1 MGNID
6 EATALPLIEK
16 YIGSLPSSDTEEKYN
31 VKNMYSIQDGVV
43 KSRFTK
49 QMESK
54 KATVLQVYSTEDVKY
69 TPKDNMIADLIGQLL
84 DYRYTEEIRENSG
97 AAYSVGVY
105 GGISALPEPEA
116 MLQIYF
122 DTDPERIDEV
132 MSIVNDEI
140 NKLVK
145 DGPIEAD
152 IEKAKEYMEK
162 QYGEDI
168 KNNSHWLMALYDEDF
183 HGYDGDTNYIE
194 TLRSIKASEIQKLA
208 KKLLSGKDMKEVIM
222 VGEEAAK

>member
-1 MGNID
+1 M
-6 EATALPLIEK
+6 
-16 YIGSLPSSDTEEKYN
+16 
-31 VKNMYSIQDGVV
+31 
-43 KSRFTK
+43 
-49 QMESK
+49 
-54 KATVLQVYSTEDVKY
+54 
-69 TPKDNMIADLIGQLL
+69 
-84 DYRYTEEIRENSG
+84 
-97 AAYSVGVY
+97 
-105 GGISALPEPEA
+105 PEPEA

-168 KNNSHWLMALYDEDF
+168 KNNGHWLMALYDEDF